1 MPEPPAEVCERA
13 VAQGRMTSRREQA
26 VRRRLGLAVGALGL
40 AVHHAVLP
48 RGSTESYAILAATT
62 AAGYG
67 VWEMGRAGL

>member
-1 MPEPPAEVCERA
+1 MPEPPAEGCERE

-48 RGSTESYAILAATT
+48 RGNTSYAILAATT